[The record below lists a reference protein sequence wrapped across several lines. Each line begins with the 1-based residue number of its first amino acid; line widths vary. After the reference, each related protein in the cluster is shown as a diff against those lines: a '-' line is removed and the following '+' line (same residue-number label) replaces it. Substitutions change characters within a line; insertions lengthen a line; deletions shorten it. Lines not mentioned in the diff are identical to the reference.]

1 MMRRGAL
8 VAVLVSVVLVLTG
21 CSGIPTSGQV
31 QRSDV
36 TVEPPAA
43 EIEFLPASPVKGDSQ
58 EGILRGFIDAASS
71 PQNDFGVA
79 RKFLSLTFAVEWD
92 PNASVIIDDGAREF
106 GVTSDTTMTIET
118 DVRAN
123 VDSAGG
129 YVELDSPVPAT
140 LDFSFVNEEGEW
152 RIASAPPGVLL
163 ERITFDQVF
172 GQQVLYFFDPTFTLL
187 VPDVRYFPSRAST
200 PTRIMKALLAGPSA
214 WLGQSGAVV
223 SAFPPGT
230 QLVADTVPITGTS
243 ASVDVSAPAL
253 DTSAETKRR
262 MLRQAAASLAKL
274 SSIFTVQ
281 LSIEGVPQDISA
293 QSDDA
298 AESYPQ
304 VDPRPLVISNGRM
317 GYLQS
322 TGSLDE
328 IPRVSDA
335 VASFTPWAAAY
346 SGVHRAATVNTE
358 DGLYLV
364 RSSGSTALVDARE
377 NLAPGVFDYYG
388 YIWSVPRELPHD
400 LFASTIGGAKRLV
413 TTPWPDDGRVV
424 SLALSR
430 DGARVAALIES
441 VVGTKLYVS
450 GITRDAQNGPIAV
463 GPPLILPVAGDVA
476 TSAVWVDALTV
487 GVLTTQSDI
496 TSLIT
501 LNVVGGSARSVS
513 PGAIGLNLAAANGI
527 DQFFMRSGDGSLLS
541 YRPGGAWRSVAT
553 GVSVQA
559 QVQ

>member
-1 MMRRGAL
+1 MRRKAL
-8 VAVLVSVVLVLTG
+8 VAVLVSVALVLTG
-21 CSGIPTSGQV
+21 CSGIPTNGQV

-43 EIEFLPASPVKGDSQ
+43 EIEFLPSSPIKGDSQ

-71 PQNDFGVA
+71 PQNDFAVA
-79 RKFLSLTFAVEWD
+79 RQFLSLTFGVEWD
-92 PNASVIIDDGAREF
+92 PNASVTIDDGARDF
-106 GVTSDTTMTIET
+106 VVTSDTTMTINT
-118 DVRAN
+118 DVSAN
-123 VDSAGG
+123 VDATGG
-129 YVELDSPVPAT
+129 YSERDSNQEAS
-140 LDFSFVNEEGEW
+140 LDFTFVNEEGEW

-163 ERITFDQVF
+163 ERNTFDQVF

-187 VPDVRYFPSRAST
+187 VPDVRFFPTRAST
-200 PTRIMKALLAGPSA
+200 PTRIMKALLAGPSP

-253 DTSAETKRR
+253 DTSSETKRR

-335 VASFTPWAAAY
+335 VATYTPWAAAY
-346 SGVHRAATVNTE
+346 SGVHRAATVNTK

-364 RSSGSTALVDARE
+364 RSSGSTALVDARD

-388 YIWSVPRELPHD
+388 YIWSVPRELPHE
-400 LFASTIGGAKRLV
+400 LFASTIGGVKRFV
-413 TTPWPDDGRVV
+413 STPWPDDGRVV

-430 DGARVAALIES
+430 DGARVAALVES

-450 GITRDAQNGPIAV
+450 GITRDAQNGPVAV
-463 GPPLILPVAGDVA
+463 GSPLVLPVTGDVA

-487 GVLTTQSDI
+487 GVLSTQSET
-496 TSLIT
+496 TSLLT
-501 LNVVGGSARSVS
+501 LNVVGGSSRAVTPGSV
-513 PGAIGLNLAAANGI
+513 GLNLTSANGI
-527 DQFFMRSGDGSLLS
+527 SQLFMGAGDGNLFA
-541 YRPGGAWRSVAT
+541 YRSGGAWRGVAT
-553 GVSVQA
+553 GVSVLA

>member
-1 MMRRGAL
+1 
-8 VAVLVSVVLVLTG
+8 
-21 CSGIPTSGQV
+21 
-31 QRSDV
+31 
-36 TVEPPAA
+36 
-43 EIEFLPASPVKGDSQ
+43 
-58 EGILRGFIDAASS
+58 
-71 PQNDFGVA
+71 
-79 RKFLSLTFAVEWD
+79 
-92 PNASVIIDDGAREF
+92 
-106 GVTSDTTMTIET
+106 
-118 DVRAN
+118 
-123 VDSAGG
+123 
-129 YVELDSPVPAT
+129 
-140 LDFSFVNEEGEW
+140 
-152 RIASAPPGVLL
+152 
-163 ERITFDQVF
+163 
-172 GQQVLYFFDPTFTLL
+172 
-187 VPDVRYFPSRAST
+187 
-200 PTRIMKALLAGPSA
+200 MKALLAGPSP

-253 DTSAETKRR
+253 DTSSDTKRR

-274 SSIFTVQ
+274 RSIFTVQ

-304 VDPRPLVISNGRM
+304 VDPRPLVISNGRF

-400 LFASTIGGAKRLV
+400 LFASTIGGAKRLGEHAV
-413 TTPWPDDGRVV
+413 ARRWASRLPGAFTRRRARRGSHRVCRRHQALRLGNHAGCPEWPGRGRAAARFARHRGRRDERRVGGRPDGR
-424 SLALSR
+424 
-430 DGARVAALIES
+430 GACR
-441 VVGTKLYVS
+441 
-450 GITRDAQNGPIAV
+450 RN
-463 GPPLILPVAGDVA
+463 
-476 TSAVWVDALTV
+476 LTPRHC
-487 GVLTTQSDI
+487 
-496 TSLIT
+496 IT

-513 PGAIGLNLAAANGI
+513 PGAAGLNLASANGI

-541 YRPGGAWRSVAT
+541 YRPGGAWRWGRHRGFCSGAGAIGRRCPHRLGVVCRASRCVCVTNPTPWMLARPRLSTWLQDALALVLPVSCVACGEPDRRLCAACRARARASRFVFWASPSNRARCSRRT
-553 GVSVQA
+553 GPSFTVASAGPYTGPLVEA
-559 QVQ
+559 VHALKEEHRTGIARDSGSATARECGFPHDIR